1 MNKSNQYQ
9 AQSQKLSAQ
18 EQNYYISSCYFG
30 KSNTKGSIY
39 LSTTKNTIKF
49 LVDTTTF
56 TNCSNNGEGGC
67 IYYGTEGQ
75 FVQDRICSFSLKV
88 NSWKTEGVYC
98 KIDVSD
104 SNSYKNYIYA
114 SSISKSGDES
124 FLGMNTL
131 YLINGQIQIKSIN
144 ISFSKIYCRDFY
156 YAFSYSSGSNSSFS
170 TFTNSTSGSTI
181 NYYKLRHTDS
191 AEVFNIINCNVLN
204 NKNASILQ
212 ALYDTSSSCLSLI
225 HI

>member
-1 MNKSNQYQ
+1 
-9 AQSQKLSAQ
+9 
-18 EQNYYISSCYFG
+18 
-30 KSNTKGSIY
+30 
-39 LSTTKNTIKF
+39 
-49 LVDTTTF
+49 
-56 TNCSNNGEGGC
+56 
-67 IYYGTEGQ
+67 
-75 FVQDRICSFSLKV
+75 
-88 NSWKTEGVYC
+88 
-98 KIDVSD
+98 
-104 SNSYKNYIYA
+104 
-114 SSISKSGDES
+114 
-124 FLGMNTL
+124 MNTL

-212 ALYDTSSSCLSLI
+212 ALYDTSSSCYIKNSSFINNILNDGCYYFDGTITLDGCFIDNNSPRTTWSVAFTNRNRNQFTHDFSLLCLDKKTKNEETNSVKIYNILSRNRRR
-225 HI
+225 